1 MQDNI
6 TKLQGLTKEEVQ
18 QRTSQGLQNK
28 YEPRPTRSYFRI
40 ISDNIFTFYNLLLM
54 ASITLLIILHGSKDV
69 LFSTILLICN
79 IFLSLSQELRAK
91 HTLDKLI
98 LPSKPTII
106 ARREGENKKIPASE
120 IVTDD
125 ILLLKAGDPIIVDGK
140 VITSIGL
147 EIDESSITGESK
159 YVAKNTGD
167 TLTSGS
173 YIVAGSGMMLTQ
185 KVGKESTIHHLQ
197 RVAGTYKTNQTPLEK
212 RVKIL
217 LRLMMI
223 IIAIFGPLTFIAG
236 INVELTFAQAVE
248 NLVNLLLSL
257 LPQGLITSITILLTY
272 GAIRVSKSH
281 AIIQRINSIESMGNI
296 KVLCADKTGTLTKNR
311 LTVEE
316 IIPLTNEK
324 SAERLSTDLSRFA
337 HAVSSPN
344 QTITALVAY
353 LKKTTPSPHA
363 IIEVPFSSS
372 RKWSGISLPH
382 TSFILGAP
390 ETILANQDIL
400 PYQKNKIAELYNKGL
415 RLLVFARSRE
425 LLDMQNKLLPKD
437 IHPLALIALSD
448 IIRNDV
454 RETLQKFT
462 DLGITVKI
470 ISGDN
475 EKTVAAIANKAG
487 IKNINATTQREL
499 MPLNKHVFDKT
510 IESSTLFARI
520 DPQMKRNIIQSLIKQ
535 GKYPAMIGDG
545 INDVLA
551 LKKAKVSIAMNSGA
565 QVTKDISDI
574 ILLKNTF
581 STLLNAITEGRD
593 IIQRIYAIA
602 KIFFVKVIYLLLLF
616 LLVGFANLPFP
627 VTLRQTTLLGFI
639 ISGIPLLLITF
650 KILTPVKH
658 NNPGKNFIEFTA
670 LAGTIGGF
678 ALAYL
683 FIITMT
689 LLKLPFGIS
698 TTLVTVLAQLYSMVV
713 LWKIIGVSPF
723 DPKSVIKHKNETLL
737 IGLLG
742 SLSIT
747 TTVLLFPYIFHLTHL
762 QPMHWA
768 LVIGIATACA
778 YFLWL
783 FDGKLNIR
791 KIWRSL
797 YK

>member
-1 MQDNI
+1 MQNNT
-6 TKLQGLTKEEVQ
+6 TKIQGLTKEEIQ
-18 QRTSQGLQNK
+18 QRATQGLQNR
-28 YEPRPTRSYFRI
+28 YEPRPTRSYLKI
-40 ISDNIFTFYNLLLM
+40 ISDNVFTFYNLLLM
-54 ASITLLIILHGSKDV
+54 ASITLLIILQGSKDI
-69 LFSTILLICN
+69 LFSTTLLLCN

-91 HTLDKLI
+91 HKLDKLI
-98 LPSKPTII
+98 LPTKSTII
-106 ARREGENKKIPASE
+106 ARREGENKKIPAEE
-120 IVTDD
+120 IVIDD
-125 ILLLKAGDPIIVDGK
+125 ILLLEAGDPITVDGK
-140 VITSIGL
+140 VITSTGL
-147 EIDESSITGESK
+147 EVDESSVTGESE
-159 YVAKNTGD
+159 YIAKNTGD

-173 YIVAGSGMMLTQ
+173 YIAAGSGMMLVQ

-197 RVAGTYKTNQTPLEK
+197 RAARAYKTNQTPLQK
-212 RVKIL
+212 RVKTL

-223 IIAIFGPLTFIAG
+223 IIAIFGPLTVIAG
-236 INVELTFAQAVE
+236 INVELTFAQAIE

-272 GAIRVSKSH
+272 GAIRVSKFH

-296 KVLCADKTGTLTKNR
+296 KVLCADKTGTLTKNM
-311 LTVEE
+311 LAVQE
-316 IIPLTNEK
+316 IISLTDKE
-324 SAERLSTDLSRFA
+324 SAKKLHTDLSLFA

-344 QTITALVAY
+344 QTIKALTTY
-353 LKKTTPSPHA
+353 LKNPTPSTHTIA
-363 IIEVPFSSS
+363 EVPFSSS

-382 TSFILGAP
+382 TSFILGSP
-390 ETILANQDIL
+390 ETILASGIPNL
-400 PYQKNKIAELYNKGL
+400 PPTIKKLYEDGL
-415 RLLVFARSRE
+415 RILVFAQSPE
-425 LLDMQNKLLPKD
+425 TLDAQNKLLPKH

-448 IIRNDV
+448 TIRKDV
-454 RETLQKFT
+454 PETLQKFT
-462 DLGITVKI
+462 DLNIEIKI

-475 EKTVAAIANKAG
+475 EKTVTAIANKAG
-487 IKNINATTQREL
+487 IKNIKAITQQEL
-499 MPLNKHVFDKT
+499 APLNKHMFDKA
-510 IESSTLFARI
+510 IEHYTLFARI

-581 STLLNAITEGRD
+581 NTILNAISEGKD

-650 KILTPVKH
+650 KILTPVKQ

-670 LAGTIGGF
+670 LAGIIGGF

-683 FIITMT
+683 FIIAMA

-698 TTLVTVLAQLYSMVV
+698 STLVTVFAQLYSMVV

-723 DPKSVIKHKNETLL
+723 DPQSVIKHQNETIL

-742 SLSIT
+742 LLSIT
-747 TTVLLFPYIFHLTHL
+747 TSALFFPYIFHLEHL
-762 QPMHWA
+762 QLAHWA
-768 LVIGIATACA
+768 LVIGVATSCA

-783 FDGKLNIR
+783 FDGKLSMR
-791 KIWRSL
+791 KIWHSL